1 MVSTAAAPAERHPS
15 TAQRPCFMLQLA
27 RRREAMT
34 SSQGPICGRDLKA
47 GRHKRCKGFGVL
59 TNGQSG
65 PVVKTLMKRGSTR

>member
-1 MVSTAAAPAERHPS
+1 
-15 TAQRPCFMLQLA
+15 MLQLA